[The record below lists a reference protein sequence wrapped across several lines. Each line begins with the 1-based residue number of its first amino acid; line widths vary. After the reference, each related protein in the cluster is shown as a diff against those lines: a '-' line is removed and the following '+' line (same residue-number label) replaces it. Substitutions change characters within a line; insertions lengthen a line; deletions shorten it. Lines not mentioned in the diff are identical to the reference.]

1 MKSSFLIVLSFFT
14 LLSSC
19 KKKSTYKVDTP
30 QQGNITI
37 ATDESFKSIAE
48 ALTERY
54 MALYPE
60 TKINI
65 SVKKEDLALLDLL
78 DHKVRVVIM
87 SRDLSKEEKQAYKS
101 KVDLDLVT
109 SNFAA
114 DAVVFVV
121 PKNSPRNTLSMD
133 ELKAELANSDKNI
146 IFDGTNSS
154 NLNFVA
160 QKLNKNP
167 NELQFSIINGN
178 KNLLAKL
185 DQVGNKIG
193 VISLNTFSR
202 PYDPESIK
210 LREAVK
216 VLQVIK
222 DGKSYEPKLG
232 NLANGSYPF
241 SRILYFISNEK
252 YFGLGSGL
260 IRLSCTQLG
269 QIVVSKEGLQPYN
282 IFKREVEIR

>member
-1 MKSSFLIVLSFFT
+1 M
-14 LLSSC
+14 LSSC

-260 IRLSCTQLG
+260 IRFSCTQLG